1 MSRQLDNL
9 VTDKKPIGR
18 PLELDQQVLAVTIDY
33 AKNYAKY
40 GDRMPT
46 VAGLAYRLGKNKQ
59 SLYRWYKDNRNDD
72 FSQAMD
78 QIMSGQEREL
88 LNNGLDGTFN
98 PAITKLCLVN
108 NHGYS
113 DKDQSQEAGI
123 TVNVG
128 RDKVQITHKNQT
140 LTVESEE

>member
-1 MSRQLDNL
+1 MSRQLHNK
-9 VTDKKPIGR
+9 VAEARQPGR
-18 PLELDQQVLAVTIDY
+18 PLELDQQVLAVTVDY

-46 VAGLAYRLGKNKQ
+46 VAGLAYKLGKNKQ
-59 SLYRWYKDNRNDD
+59 SLYRWYKDNRSYE

-78 QIMSGQEREL
+78 KIMCGQEREL

-113 DKDQSQEAGI
+113 DKDQSGQAGI
-123 TVNVG
+123 TVNVN
-128 RDKVQITHKNQT
+128 RSAAITHDNQT
-140 LTVESEE
+140 LTIDVED